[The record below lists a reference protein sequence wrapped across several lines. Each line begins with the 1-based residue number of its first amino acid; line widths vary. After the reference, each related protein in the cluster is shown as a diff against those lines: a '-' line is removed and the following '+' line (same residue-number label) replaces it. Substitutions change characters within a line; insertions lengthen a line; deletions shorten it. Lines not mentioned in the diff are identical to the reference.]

1 MAPAEDTPIPDSTL
15 LKDLDDRAVTYLQQN
30 LQQLISLM
38 TDRIEYAETRR
49 SVLAAVAGALL
60 AGAVALLTVLP
71 NVKPV
76 CLWWGLLALSIGA
89 SLVALLVWCVY
100 ALQTNFKYPFTEVAT
115 TWKWYYH
122 YALQDKSKF
131 NTFFLPLQTQH
142 AREESKTAFTQ
153 QWEYFR
159 HEQIQG
165 LIDARTNTMQ
175 DLRQVY
181 LLHVNE
187 RYKNL
192 FLTHLRNTLSLG
204 LVITLVISFI
214 VFLVAAAMTG
224 ST

>member
-1 MAPAEDTPIPDSTL
+1 MAENITPAENDPAPDATL
-15 LKDLDDRAVTYLQQN
+15 LTKFTDRQVGYLQEN

-71 NVKPV
+71 NVTPV
-76 CLWWGLLALSIGA
+76 CLWWGLLTLSVGA

-115 TWKWYYH
+115 TWKWFYH
-122 YALQDKSKF
+122 YALKDKSKF
-131 NTFFLPLQTQH
+131 DTFFLPLQKSQK
-142 AREESKTAFTQ
+142 RNESKEAFTA
-153 QWEYFR
+153 QWEHFR
-159 HEQIQG
+159 QQQIDG
-165 LIDARTNTMQ
+165 LTDIRTNTMQ

-192 FLTHLRNTLSLG
+192 FLTHLRNTLSIG
-204 LVITLVISFI
+204 LVITLLAAFI
-214 VFLVAAAMTG
+214 VFLVAAL
-224 ST
+224 